1 MEPHEIE
8 QWAKV
13 RQKGILR
20 YMLKYGTLIALG
32 FAYFSW
38 SSLDS
43 RKITGFDIA
52 GIAITALIGGVAL
65 SVIFWYRK
73 EIPYQHTNQNKT

>member
-8 QWAKV
+8 KWSKV
-13 RQKGILR
+13 RQKGIFR

-32 FAYFSW
+32 FAYLSW
-38 SSLDS
+38 SSLNS
-43 RKITGFDIA
+43 PKITGFDIA

-65 SVIFWYRK
+65 SVIFWYSK
-73 EIPYQHTNQNKT
+73 EIPYQHTNQSKS